1 MTGILPA
8 VVKPELEGGNL
19 ILVVVVA
26 LIALGALGMAA
37 MFRSQVLA
45 AGEGTDNMKTIALAV
60 QEGANAYLTRQFR
73 TLAIFAAIAFF
84 ALLVLPADDTTV
96 RIFRSVF
103 FIVGAGFSA
112 AVGYLGM
119 NLAVR
124 ANLRVAA
131 AAETTGREPAMTI
144 GLRTGA
150 MVGML
155 TVGLGLLGA
164 SLVVLF
170 FQDSAPEV
178 LEGFGFGAALLAM
191 FMRVGGGIFTK
202 AADVGADLVGKV
214 EQGIPEDDPRN
225 AATIADNVGD
235 NVGDCAGM
243 AADLFESYAVTL
255 VAALIL
261 GSQAFGDKGL
271 VFPLLIPAIGALT
284 AVAGVYLTK
293 PKAGENGLTT
303 INKSFY
309 ISSGI
314 AAVASVVLSYL
325 YLPSSFAE
333 FTNIATDLAGA
344 EGDPRFIAAS
354 AVVIGIV
361 MSAGILALTGYY
373 TGTEYRPVKDVGKTS
388 LTGPATVILSGLS
401 VGFESAVYTTLVIGA
416 AVFGAYLLGGAA
428 LTVSLFAV
436 ALAGCGL
443 LTTVGVIVAMDT
455 FGPVSDN
462 AQGIA
467 EMSGDVSEQGAQ
479 ILTELDAVGNT
490 TKAITKGIAIAT
502 AVLAATA
509 LFGSYA
515 TSVFE
520 SLAEANV
527 GPDEAYLLDFSVF
540 NPAVIVGVLLGAAVV
555 FLFSGLAINAV
566 ARAAGAVV
574 MEVRRQF
581 REIPGIMEGTGR
593 PEYGKVVDIVTKDS
607 LRELVT
613 PGILAVLAPIAVG
626 FGLGATALA
635 GFLAGAIGTGT
646 LMAVFLANAGGAWD
660 NAKKLVE
667 DGHHGGKGSAA
678 HEATIIG
685 DTVGDPFKDTA
696 GPAINPLI
704 KVMNLVSLLI
714 ASAVVSLSV
723 GEDQNDV
730 LRIVIALVAVAII
743 AVAVIISKRRE
754 VAISDDGDNTGS
766 SSFTPHAA
774 RPAQRLTRTPT
785 AARHSSGGGGPLRV
799 HQISRTWCT
808 GRLSGRSPRP
818 QVSVLVE
825 VRPGELRGEPA
836 ERGAVVGVPDV
847 RTLEPLGER
856 PDLREAPLEVEEP
869 HHLRVVVDVA
879 ALVHQRRE
887 VALARREQQRLPV
900 DEPGAPARDHWL
912 RTCGS
917 PCVTTYAAGSAR
929 ATSRACSRAHPPT
942 WARCSTTSSRAA
954 GPSGPVHGCWSR
966 SRSRWG
972 RSGEISV
979 VQVRAVAGAGAACR
993 TASRSGSSA
1002 TDSSGRSPSSHR

>member
-1 MTGILPA
+1 MTGLNPD
-8 VVKPELEGGNL
+8 VVHLSGGNL
-19 ILVVVVA
+19 VLIIIVA
-26 LIALGALGMAA
+26 LIALGALAMAA
-37 MFRSQVLA
+37 MFRNEVLA
-45 AGEGTDNMKTIALAV
+45 AGEGTDNMKNIAQAV
-60 QEGANAYLTRQFR
+60 QEGANAYLQRQFR
-73 TLAIFAAIAFF
+73 TLFVFAGVAFVI
-84 ALLVLPADDTTV
+84 LLALPADDIWV

-103 FIVGAGFSA
+103 FLVGAGFSA
-112 AVGYLGM
+112 TVGYLGM
-119 NLAVR
+119 SLAVK

-131 AAETTGREPAMTI
+131 AAETQGRDPAMTI
-144 GLRTGA
+144 GFRTGA

-155 TVGLGLLGA
+155 TVGLGLFGA
-164 SLVVLF
+164 AVVVIAF
-170 FQDSAPEV
+170 GSEAPHV

-214 EQGIPEDDPRN
+214 ENNIPEDDPRN

-261 GSQAFGDKGL
+261 GYAAFDAKGL

-284 AVAGVYLTK
+284 AVLGVYLCK
-293 PKAGENGLTT
+293 PRVGENGLTT
-303 INKSFY
+303 INRAFY
-309 ISSGI
+309 ISAGVSAVACTILSFAFLPGTFGGFAARLDGVDGNPRLI
-314 AAVASVVLSYL
+314 AAA
-325 YLPSSFAE
+325 
-333 FTNIATDLAGA
+333 
-344 EGDPRFIAAS
+344 

-361 MSAGILALTGYY
+361 MSAGILALTGYF
-373 TGTEYRPVKDVGKTS
+373 TGTEHRPVKDVGKTS
-388 LTGPATVILSGLS
+388 LTGAATVILSGLS

-416 AVFGAYLLGGAA
+416 AVFGAFLLGGAT

-467 EMSGDVSEQGAQ
+467 EMSGDVSPEGAQ

-515 TSVFE
+515 TSVG
-520 SLAEANV
+520 EAV
-527 GPDEAYLLDFSVF
+527 LEAKTRLDPLTFVVFSPDVL
-540 NPAVIVGVLLGAAVV
+540 VGVLLGAAVV

-566 ARAAGAVV
+566 GRAAGAVV
-574 MEVRRQF
+574 FEVRRQF

-613 PGILAVLAPIAVG
+613 PGILAVLAPVAVG
-626 FGLGATALA
+626 FGLGVGPLA

-646 LMAVFLANAGGAWD
+646 LMAVFLANSGGAWD

-667 DGHHGGKGSAA
+667 DGNHGGKGSLA

-714 ASAVVSLSV
+714 AGAVVRMSM
-723 GEDQNDV
+723 GADQNDP
-730 LRIVIALVAVAII
+730 LRIVIAVVAVTII
-743 AVAVIISKRRE
+743 VTAVYISKRRP
-754 VAISDDGDNTGS
+754 VAIGGGDDA
-766 SSFTPHAA
+766 TPSET
-774 RPAQRLTRTPT
+774 RPLPAQ
-785 AARHSSGGGGPLRV
+785 HS
-799 HQISRTWCT
+799 
-808 GRLSGRSPRP
+808 
-818 QVSVLVE
+818 
-825 VRPGELRGEPA
+825 
-836 ERGAVVGVPDV
+836 
-847 RTLEPLGER
+847 
-856 PDLREAPLEVEEP
+856 
-869 HHLRVVVDVA
+869 
-879 ALVHQRRE
+879 
-887 VALARREQQRLPV
+887 
-900 DEPGAPARDHWL
+900 
-912 RTCGS
+912 
-917 PCVTTYAAGSAR
+917 
-929 ATSRACSRAHPPT
+929 
-942 WARCSTTSSRAA
+942 
-954 GPSGPVHGCWSR
+954 
-966 SRSRWG
+966 
-972 RSGEISV
+972 
-979 VQVRAVAGAGAACR
+979 
-993 TASRSGSSA
+993 
-1002 TDSSGRSPSSHR
+1002 